1 MNVAMQCSIGFIY
14 EEDGYVSI
22 YEYEGTKK
30 TTGKFGQPKWMKTKL
45 KSMD

>member
-1 MNVAMQCSIGFIY
+1 MFPFMNMKEQ
-14 EEDGYVSI
+14 
-22 YEYEGTKK
+22 KR